1 MVSQGE
7 LSDMSNKEI
16 IELLTEIKAML
27 GAVVE
32 EVLDDDGDDDEAY
45 DDSPDY
51 EALTSVMSCIPVI
64 PLYDGEESVV

>member
-32 EVLDDDGDDDEAY
+32 EVLDDDGDDEAY